1 MNKGMFLILFALI
14 CMVLIGPAEAK
25 TWYVDDSGGADFI
38 DIQTAVDSASSGDT
52 IYVYAGDYLGFNVN
66 KPYISIIGEGDDV
79 VTVSSSI
86 YLPEGSRAS
95 DNATG
100 TVLKGIKTSAQPQ
113 IAIGEGTVSDLIIS
127 DCVFDGISASTP
139 VQLRADRTVFKN
151 NVISNCTKNFA
162 LYMSA
167 NSCVISNNTIK
178 SNKNAAAIFF
188 YANVVNNTV
197 KNNRI
202 ESNKIGFWFYNPGTD
217 NKIYLNSISNN
228 SQITMVTGTVPSI
241 SWSSP
246 DQITYTYNGTTYT
259 GYMGNYWSDYNGTDT
274 NGDGIGDEPY
284 VLPDSLGADNYSLM
298 QPFENYF
305 GGSGPVIPVAAF
317 TASPTSG
324 DAPLTVNFTDEST
337 GSPTS
342 WSWDFGDGDTSTEQ
356 SPSHTYSK
364 AGNYT
369 VNLTVEN
376 NAGSDFKLK
385 SDYIEVSEASGSTV
399 TLYFDPAS
407 SSVSENE
414 STEISIIASNFPA
427 GFSGYNLTVALD
439 DPDVAEVVDIKYPT
453 WALITENSSLPGT
466 SIYLKTVDGG
476 DVVKE
481 GAAGVVL
488 AILAVSGK
496 EYGSVN
502 LSIGVDRLDDDS
514 GNVIEPEFLT
524 GTIEV
529 TFLSP
534 LPDQEYA
541 PKDLDGDGLYE
552 DLTGNGEFSFVDIVA
567 YFHNMDWVEE
577 NMPVE
582 YFDFN
587 GNERIDFD
595 DVVDMFAMI

>member
-369 VNLTVEN
+369 VNLTV
-376 NAGSDFKLK
+376 
-385 SDYIEVSEASGSTV
+385 
-399 TLYFDPAS
+399 
-407 SSVSENE
+407 
-414 STEISIIASNFPA
+414 
-427 GFSGYNLTVALD
+427 ALD

-496 EYGSVN
+496 ESGSAN
-502 LSIGVDRLDDDS
+502 LSVGVDRLDDDS

-529 TFLSP
+529 TFLSS